1 MLVYAKLEST
11 RYWIEEEN
19 QRRELWRKEQA
30 RNRSRKIIAAVAY
43 TACIAIPGAAFAW
56 GTFDNIYVLGAIERI
71 GMLFG
76 LAS

>member
-1 MLVYAKLEST
+1 MLVYAKLESA

-30 RNRSRKIIAAVAY
+30 RKRSRKIIAAVAY
-43 TACIAIPGAAFAW
+43 TACVASPGVAFAV
-56 GTFDNIYVLGAIERI
+56 GAFDTVDVPGAIERI

-76 LAS
+76 LAN